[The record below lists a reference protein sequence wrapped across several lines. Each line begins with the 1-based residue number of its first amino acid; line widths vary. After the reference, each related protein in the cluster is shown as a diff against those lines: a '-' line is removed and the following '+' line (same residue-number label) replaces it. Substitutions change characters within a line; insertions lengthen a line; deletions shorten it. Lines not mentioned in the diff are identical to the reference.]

1 LNEGKAKNLQW
12 FNEIMKIKMLRH
24 DTDPMEMTYSE
35 LLAWLQKEVAELKE
49 SLQFESR
56 DKNILECGDVA
67 NLAYFIASKIKM
79 GV

>member
-1 LNEGKAKNLQW
+1 MDKDNNLKW
-12 FNEIMKIKMLRH
+12 FNEIMKIKMMKH
-24 DTDPMEMTYSE
+24 DADPTEMSYQE
-35 LLAWLQKEVAELKE
+35 LLYWLDDEVKELKE

-67 NLAYFIASKIKM
+67 NLAYFIASKIKK